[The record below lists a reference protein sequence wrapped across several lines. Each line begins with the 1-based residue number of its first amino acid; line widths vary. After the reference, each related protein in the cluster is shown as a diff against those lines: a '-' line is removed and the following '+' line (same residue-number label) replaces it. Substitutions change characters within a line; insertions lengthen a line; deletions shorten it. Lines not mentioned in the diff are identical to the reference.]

1 MSSATWAA
9 TSSEGVAS
17 MLPSSCSAQPW
28 PPVSLSPV
36 RDLDGVL
43 VGVLCASLVGV
54 PRGLLEGVRLIESL
68 FFNTSVKIFFRK
80 LPPSRSPPLDLG
92 VVRETALPDP
102 PDPRETTDS
111 LLEEETREGVEAKL
125 LLSLAAGG

>member
-1 MSSATWAA
+1 MS
-9 TSSEGVAS
+9 V
-17 MLPSSCSAQPW
+17 
-28 PPVSLSPV
+28 SPV
-36 RDLDGVL
+36 GDLDGVL

-54 PRGLLEGVRLIESL
+54 PRGLLEGVQFIESL

-111 LLEEETREGVEAKL
+111 LLEEETREGVEAKR
-125 LLSLAAGG
+125 LLSLAAAGSTRSCLLARAGSEPPTETS